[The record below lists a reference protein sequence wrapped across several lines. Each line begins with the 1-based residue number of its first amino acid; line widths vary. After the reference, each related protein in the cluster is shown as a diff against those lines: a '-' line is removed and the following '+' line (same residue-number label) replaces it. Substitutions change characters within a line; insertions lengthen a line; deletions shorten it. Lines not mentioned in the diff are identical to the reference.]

1 MTAINNNNNIKT
13 YRHEFSK
20 EFMAAVSRFSKVHQF
35 DDRHT
40 YKSEWTKWAQQDNI
54 AQAMEMEKRRLEE
67 NGYKGDIEDK
77 MFKAGRYYFRKKTAT
92 PAETD
97 QPLDA
102 DTTIVTTENTNP
114 AIIELSAPDLPTATA
129 TATAT
134 PTTSTAT
141 PTTTTPTTAT
151 PTTATPTTTTPTTA
165 TPTTATP
172 TTATPTTAT
181 PTTATPA
188 TTTPTTATPATPGLL
203 SEASAVLG
211 RHPPST
217 VLGRHPPPQHRR
229 PYITMSKACIKMMDE
244 HIRNASEALNSEF
257 KPSSCYSHFYQTQMA
272 SDEMTKEIGHVIE
285 KYEKTP
291 GAMTNIT
298 PEDLTD
304 QIMDKI
310 KKTYKNRYYKYTSSR
325 HNVIVNGNDK

>member
-1 MTAINNNNNIKT
+1 MTTSIGSTNNNNNIRT

-40 YKSEWTKWAQQDNI
+40 YKTEWTKWAQQDNI

-92 PAETD
+92 PAESHATD
-97 QPLDA
+97 HPLDA
-102 DTTIVTTENTNP
+102 DTTIVTTENNNP
-114 AIIELSAPDLPTATA
+114 ALLELSAPDLPTT
-129 TATAT
+129 
-134 PTTSTAT
+134 TAT
-141 PTTTTPTTAT
+141 PTTTTPTTTT
-151 PTTATPTTTTPTTA
+151 PTTAATPTTTA

-172 TTATPTTAT
+172 TTAATPTPTATAT
-181 PTTATPA
+181 PT
-188 TTTPTTATPATPGLL
+188 TPGLL
-203 SEASAVLG
+203 SEASAVGG

-217 VLGRHPPPQHRR
+217 VIGRHPPPQHRR
-229 PYITMSKACIKMMDE
+229 PYITMSKACIRMMDA
-244 HIRNASEALNSEF
+244 HIRHASEALNSEF

>member
-114 AIIELSAPDLPTATA
+114 AIIELSAPDLPPA
-129 TATAT
+129 
-134 PTTSTAT
+134 
-141 PTTTTPTTAT
+141 
-151 PTTATPTTTTPTTA
+151 
-165 TPTTATP
+165 
-172 TTATPTTAT
+172 TATPTTAT

-188 TTTPTTATPATPGLL
+188 TTTPTTATPATTTPTTTTPTTATPTTATPTTATPATPGLL
-203 SEASAVLG
+203 SEASAVGG